1 VLFDRQKDIADRAA
15 LEKEK
20 KDLLAKE
27 MKAAEK
33 KAEEKKAEEKKPDAG
48 KKSEEKPKPPSD
60 EVKRDSD
67 EDLISSPD
75 GGAL

>member
-1 VLFDRQKDIADRAA
+1 M

-27 MKAAEK
+27 KKAAEK
-33 KAEEKKAEEKKPDAG
+33 KAEEKKAEEKKPDSG

-60 EVKRDSD
+60 DVKRDSG